1 MDILNVNNKIAL
13 NFAIDDFSQMLNSN
27 KVLEKLHLPTAV

>member
-13 NFAIDDFSQMLNSN
+13 NFAIDDFS
-27 KVLEKLHLPTAV
+27 